1 VGANPLQD
9 GLRIEPAPGPATLVI
24 FGASGDLTK
33 RKLLP
38 ALYHLS
44 RGQRLPARLSV
55 IGVGRS
61 PLGDEGFR
69 AQLDESLR
77 EFAGDNP
84 SGEVASS
91 LRSRLHYISGDL
103 DDAALYRAL
112 GRQIEPA
119 RGDGVLYYLAVPPSA
134 YPTIVEQLGRA
145 GLARAAGQAW
155 RRIVIEKPFGRDL
168 TSATRLNQLIHEH
181 FDEEQVFRID
191 HYLGKETVQN
201 LLVFRFANG
210 MFEPVW
216 NRRYIDHVQI
226 TAAETVG
233 VERRAS
239 YYEEA
244 GALRDM
250 VQNHLL
256 ELLTLVAMEPPTAFT
271 ARSVRDRKMDALL
284 SVQPIAAGAERG
296 AAHRPRPV
304 RAGVGRRCVVPAYR
318 AEPGVAPGST
328 TETFVA
334 MRLDARQ
341 LALGRRAVL
350 PADGQAAAEAVTE
363 IAIQFRRPPLQIFK
377 DVSPTPVAPNLL
389 IVNVQ
394 PDEGIS
400 IRFEA
405 KLPGSRMQLSPVMM
419 NFRYGTAFGGGVP
432 EAYETLL
439 LDALLGDATLFARHD
454 FVEAAWRLITP
465 VHEAWR
471 ADGAPGWTPTRP
483 GVGAGGGRCAVRRKR
498 LADGGPY
505 ERDRPGTPVADRDR
519 SPLSRRRP
527 DAAAGRRGTAGRS
540 RAHCHRR
547 GHRAPCPAGGSGRRA
562 RGGVRR
568 RRRACRAD
576 LLRRGPAPPRA
587 SWATPWRSTGCGRS
601 SSTTPWARCAC
612 RASQRW
618 SGGAVAAPR
627 RCAPSRRLPTASSST
642 RRTRRRRG
650 RRSRSWRSRP
660 RSPTCAGHA

>member
-1 VGANPLQD
+1 VGVNPLQD
-9 GLRIEPAPGPATLVI
+9 GLRIEPAPGPASLVI
-24 FGASGDLTK
+24 FGASGDLTR

-55 IGVGRS
+55 VGVGRT

-69 AQLDESLR
+69 GQLDDSLR
-77 EFAGDNP
+77 EFAGVEPADA
-84 SGEVASS
+84 VATS
-91 LRSRLHYISGDL
+91 LRSRLHYVSGDL
-103 DDAALYRAL
+103 DDEALYREL
-112 GRQIEPA
+112 GDRLELAPA
-119 RGDGVLYYLAVPPSA
+119 HRDGVLYYLAVPPSA

-145 GLARAAGQAW
+145 RLATPAGHAW

-168 TSATRLNQLIHEH
+168 ASATALNQLIHEH

-284 SVQPIAAGAERG
+284 SVQPIAGPG
-296 AAHRPRPV
+296 VDGPLPVV
-304 RAGVGRRCVVPAYR
+304 RAQFAEGWVDGGPVPAYR
-318 AEPGVAPGST
+318 AEPGVAPDSE

-334 MRLDARQ
+334 MRL
-341 LALGRRAVL
+341 ALDSWRWAGVPFFLRTGKRL
-350 PADGQAAAEAVTE
+350 PKRVTE
-363 IAIQFRRPPLQIFK
+363 IAIQFRRPPLQIFR
-377 DVSPTPVAPNLL
+377 DVSPTSVAPNLL

-419 NFRYGTAFGGGVP
+419 NFRYGTAFGGSVP
-432 EAYETLL
+432 DAYETLL

-454 FVEAAWRLITP
+454 FVEAAWRLVSP
-465 VHEAWR
+465 VHDAWR
-471 ADGAPGWTPTRP
+471 AGDAQSLDAYQAGAWGPKAADALFGEH
-483 GVGAGGGRCAVRRKR
+483 GGR
-498 LADGGPY
+498 
-505 ERDRPGTPVADRDR
+505 
-519 SPLSRRRP
+519 
-527 DAAAGRRGTAGRS
+527 
-540 RAHCHRR
+540 
-547 GHRAPCPAGGSGRRA
+547 
-562 RGGVRR
+562 
-568 RRRACRAD
+568 
-576 LLRRGPAPPRA
+576 
-587 SWATPWRSTGCGRS
+587 WRT
-601 SSTTPWARCAC
+601 
-612 RASQRW
+612 
-618 SGGAVAAPR
+618 
-627 RCAPSRRLPTASSST
+627 L
-642 RRTRRRRG
+642 
-650 RRSRSWRSRP
+650 
-660 RSPTCAGHA
+660 